1 MARKMEV
8 KVLEKNGSYAALETG
23 VLDSES
29 RIIADTDRAIESGD
43 RVRLKE
49 EKG

>member
-1 MARKMEV
+1 M
-8 KVLEKNGSYAALETG
+8 LEKNGSYAALETG

>member
-1 MARKMEV
+1 MEI
-8 KVLEKNGSYAALETG
+8 KVLEKNGTYAALDPD

-29 RIIADTDRAIESGD
+29 RIVAESDRFVESGD

-49 EKG
+49 GE